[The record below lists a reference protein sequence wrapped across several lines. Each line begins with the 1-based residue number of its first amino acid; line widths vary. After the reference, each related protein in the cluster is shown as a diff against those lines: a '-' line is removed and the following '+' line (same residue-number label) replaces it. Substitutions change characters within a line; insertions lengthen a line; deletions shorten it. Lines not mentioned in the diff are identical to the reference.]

1 MSLRLDVRTRLR
13 SLLLTRTSL
22 FLASSTTSSMGRAS
36 TARPNGGLLPMPQRC
51 DPEGP
56 GQQAP
61 LRRKNTTSR
70 IFLRANSSSGRRYR
84 TLNAAHRDMDN
95 GAIAVDVEASAANF
109 PGGCHHAV
117 HVGRL
122 WQHLD
127 SESAGM
133 PQILQNVCSAALR
146 LTCGTGYCWT

>member
-1 MSLRLDVRTRLR
+1 MSLRLDVPRRLR
-13 SLLLTRTSL
+13 SRLLTRASL
-22 FLASSTTSSMGRAS
+22 FLASSTASSVARVRTHGQRRAPS
-36 TARPNGGLLPMPQRC
+36 DATTMR
-51 DPEGP
+51 PEGP

-61 LRRKNTTSR
+61 PRRKNAASR
-70 IFLRANSSSGRRYR
+70 IFLRANWSSGRRYR
-84 TLNAAHRDMDN
+84 TLDAAHRDMDD
-95 GAIAVDVEASAANF
+95 GAIVVDVEASAANF

-133 PQILQNVCSAALR
+133 PQILQNVCLAALR
-146 LTCGTGYCWT
+146 LTCGTVYCWT